1 MLTTYKTLLQNPVYI
16 RVLPFDTVMI
26 STEQKSSPQ
35 NSWPSTN
42 ISQNFVRENLSYDGK
57 LQQVS
62 KGISRKIV
70 EIGNVS
76 VELNDRINLS

>member
-1 MLTTYKTLLQNPVYI
+1 MLTKYKILLQNPVYI

-57 LQQVS
+57 LPTGKQRNIQ
-62 KGISRKIV
+62 KNCR
-70 EIGNVS
+70 NW
-76 VELNDRINLS
+76 